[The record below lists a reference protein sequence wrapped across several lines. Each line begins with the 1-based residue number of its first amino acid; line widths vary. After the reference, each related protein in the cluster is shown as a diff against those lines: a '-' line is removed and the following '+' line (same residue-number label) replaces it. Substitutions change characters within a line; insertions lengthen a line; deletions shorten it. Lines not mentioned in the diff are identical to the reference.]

1 MLPGHW
7 GTTTSYV
14 MNHAARTATTRQSI
28 ARVGRAA
35 NGGGKER
42 RGGERETGGDSYRRA
57 DRERRHVKNLA

>member
-1 MLPGHW
+1 MLPGRW

-28 ARVGRAA
+28 ARGGRAA

-42 RGGERETGGDSYRRA
+42 RGGERERQVETVIGAQTGRGDM
-57 DRERRHVKNLA
+57 